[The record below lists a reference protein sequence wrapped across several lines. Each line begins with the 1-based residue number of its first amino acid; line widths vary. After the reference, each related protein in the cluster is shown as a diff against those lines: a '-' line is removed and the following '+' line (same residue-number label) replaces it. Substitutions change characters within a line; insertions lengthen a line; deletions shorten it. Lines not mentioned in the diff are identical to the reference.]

1 MTGAAGVKLT
11 GGWTGPGRVYTGEL
25 VGVVVVVVVVGRLVE
40 AGTGGQ
46 VAGARGQVHADL
58 AAGRAQIHA

>member
-25 VGVVVVVVVVGRLVE
+25 VGVVVVVVVGRRME
-40 AGTGGQ
+40 AGTGAQ
-46 VAGARGQVHADL
+46 VAGTG
-58 AAGRAQIHA
+58 G